1 AWLKSGG
8 AAVRYVTNNPTR
20 TETDYA
26 NKLSGLGIETAR
38 EEVVTS
44 VTATIQWLQKNAP
57 AAKVYPIGEA
67 PLVQALDEAGV
78 ALSDDPQEI
87 DIVLASF
94 DRTFTYQKLQIAF
107 DAL

>member
-1 AWLKSGG
+1 VKNYRAYLFDLDGTIYLGDEILPGVADAIAWLKSGG

-57 AAKVYPIGEA
+57 AAKV
-67 PLVQALDEAGV
+67 
-78 ALSDDPQEI
+78 
-87 DIVLASF
+87 
-94 DRTFTYQKLQIAF
+94 
-107 DAL
+107 